1 MTVTQ
6 QQRQPIKLTANNLC
20 VYIPSWTRGNNFFYY
35 CHILLQVELRARNCQ
50 LERDNETFRVEVES
64 TLEVI
69 EDVVT
74 RNSKKG
80 HEVCSL

>member
-1 MTVTQ
+1 M
-6 QQRQPIKLTANNLC
+6 C
-20 VYIPSWTRGNNFFYY
+20 VYSLPDPGEQLFFIG
-35 CHILLQVELRARNCQ
+35 ILPLQVELRARNCQ